1 RRPRTFARIMPK
13 PPSKAATPR
22 PGVELLARLTSLSQ
36 ELAGAFRPATVIE
49 LVSRTLQE
57 LLKPDRLTV
66 VLLDAETNQLAVT
79 HATNPLANARLVEL
93 LSSAKREW
101 EKTVDAI
108 TQAICIIDAHGIV
121 RRANRVFAELIQVA
135 VTAIPGRP
143 WLGLL
148 PPAWSDPVARALAEP
163 TATLVEI
170 RAGERTLSFT
180 AIPMAEPGSAVL
192 VFEDQTER
200 RRLQEQLIQSEKM
213 SAIGQLIAGVAHDL
227 NNPLAS
233 VVGFSDFL
241 AELGDIPPQFAEPLQ
256 VIRQE
261 AERAATIVKNLLSF
275 ARSQEGERKR
285 QPIGSILES
294 TLALL
299 RNQLMANKVE

>member
-1 RRPRTFARIMPK
+1 MGAVSVSSER
-13 PPSKAATPR
+13 
-22 PGVELLARLTSLSQ
+22 
-36 ELAGAFRPATVIE
+36 AGALGQPELT
-49 LVSRTLQE
+49 LVSL
-57 LLKPDRLTV
+57 
-66 VLLDAETNQLAVT
+66 VLAQGAIALE
-79 HATNPLANARLVEL
+79 NARLVEL

-121 RRANRVFAELIQVA
+121 RRANRVFAELIQVP

-170 RAGERTLSFT
+170 RVGERTLSFT

-213 SAIGQLIAGVAHDL
+213 AAIGQLIAGVAHDL
-227 NNPLAS
+227 NNPPAS

-241 AELGDIPPQFAEPLQ
+241 VELRDIPPQFAQPLQ

-285 QPIGSILES
+285 QPSGCSP
-294 TLALL
+294 
-299 RNQLMANKVE
+299 V